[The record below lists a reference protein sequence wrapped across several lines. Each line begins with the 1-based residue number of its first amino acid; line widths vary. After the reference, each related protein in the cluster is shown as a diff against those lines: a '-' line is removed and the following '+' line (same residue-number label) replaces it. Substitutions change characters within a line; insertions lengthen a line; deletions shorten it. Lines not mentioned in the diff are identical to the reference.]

1 LGSLVGTVTP
11 LLSDLIVFFLGPW
24 LFEVLA
30 SFSGSLLEC
39 FFEAFWAE
47 VHYVI
52 VWGVFCLMGLFFIFL
67 HFMGIGSPEGWPS
80 LIVSILFIGGIQLI
94 ALGTIGEYVGRSFL
108 YQNKEPQYIIDEIEK
123 SIE

>member
-1 LGSLVGTVTP
+1 
-11 LLSDLIVFFLGPW
+11 
-24 LFEVLA
+24 
-30 SFSGSLLEC
+30 
-39 FFEAFWAE
+39 
-47 VHYVI
+47 
-52 VWGVFCLMGLFFIFL
+52 MGLFFIFL